1 MLNYPYGQN
10 SIAPGII
17 VTPDNGNANL
27 KVPTDTFSIYVNG
40 KYVGEK
46 ILIVQGDLGENSVK
60 EYLMNQGFTD
70 FSYTID
76 GKNIYIDTYEEN
88 AKNVINYLKVYLRIR

>member
-17 VTPDNGNANL
+17 VTSDNGNANL

-46 ILIVQGDLGENSVK
+46 ILIAQGDLGENSVK

-70 FSYTID
+70 FNYTID
-76 GKNIYIDTYEEN
+76 GKIFI
-88 AKNVINYLKVYLRIR
+88 

>member
-17 VTPDNGNANL
+17 VTSDNGNANL

-46 ILIVQGDLGENSVK
+46 ILIAQGDLGENSVK

-70 FSYTID
+70 FNYTID

-88 AKNVINYLKVYLRIR
+88 AKNMINYLKVYLRIR

>member
-10 SIAPGII
+10 SLAPGII
-17 VTPDNGNANL
+17 VSSDNGNANL
-27 KVPTDTFSIYVNG
+27 KVPTDTFSIYVNEE
-40 KYVGEK
+40 YVGDK
-46 ILIVQGDLGENSVK
+46 ILIAQGDLGKNSVK

-88 AKNVINYLKVYLRIR
+88 AKNMINYLKVYLRIR

>member
-40 KYVGEK
+40 KYVGA
-46 ILIVQGDLGENSVK
+46 
-60 EYLMNQGFTD
+60 Y
-70 FSYTID
+70 
-76 GKNIYIDTYEEN
+76 
-88 AKNVINYLKVYLRIR
+88 

>member
-10 SIAPGII
+10 SLAPGII
-17 VTPDNGNANL
+17 VSSDNGNANL

-40 KYVGEK
+40 EYVGEK
-46 ILIVQGDLGENSVK
+46 ILIAQGDLGENSVK

-70 FSYTID
+70 FSYTTD

-88 AKNVINYLKVYLRIR
+88 AKNMINYLKVYLRIR